1 MKITKAEIM
10 KIKKGQAK
18 SFKVEDGAACRRVHA
33 AVGYVKRVC
42 KPANIEDYHVSVDY
56 EDNIVTI
63 VAE

>member
-1 MKITKAEIM
+1 M

-42 KPANIEDYHVSVDY
+42 KPANINNYHVTVDY
-56 EDNIVTI
+56 NDNIVTI
-63 VAE
+63 VAV